1 MSENQKHNRVTIF
14 SNGIADF
21 SRVYQTTGEQ
31 QALELAVN
39 KDHIG
44 DILASLIISG
54 PVKLTVPPCFTPANE
69 QTGKLTLSPDNVFQD
84 IFTKLRG
91 AEVEITP
98 SSGETLKGR
107 IWGLDSEE
115 VPSAGQRTNRY
126 FGQVLTAGGL
136 QRVLQ
141 ETVKTIKFPQESVQS
156 EVDKALNRTF
166 QTIRPQS
173 TTVKLEV
180 TSEKEG
186 QDFFLHYTVPAAAW
200 KMTYRLRTTGD
211 GILFDGVGVVDNNT
225 EEDWNDFMI
234 GLVVGEPITFSTD
247 IATSKTPQRSSINLV
262 SDQAQGGVEV
272 EQGYGA
278 QTLRSKRLATRGAA
292 PAAMAMETVDSMLME
307 DDELLSPETGSADID
322 FAEFTPG
329 MDADAGHREVGDF
342 SIFEFNSPLTIKA
355 GQSAEIP
362 VFNAELGDA
371 ETVLFYKATDHP
383 ERPFRAIKFQN
394 ETAQNLGRGVCTVY
408 EKGTYAGS
416 AIFNATQKS
425 ENVLLCHAL
434 ETGVRVRYAPG
445 DQQQEVV
452 AIQISEGAGFQTIE
466 WTRHSEYTIKNI
478 KDEEFKL
485 ILDHQKVWHENGK
498 LTCLLDDGPTEPT
511 ESLKSG
517 ARFEITLPADGEV
530 ALFVDEQFTQEQ
542 KLHISSSWITSS
554 IIAAEHPLANDP
566 AIQKIM
572 QLQQTL
578 ETRREEEEE
587 LAERLHVVT
596 SEQQRIRG
604 LIESDPNNEEWK
616 ADLRTTE
623 TEIREISREQ
633 QPAAQK
639 ATKDVQRERNEALK
653 KVACQWKQQPESAK
667 K

>member
-1 MSENQKHNRVTIF
+1 MSENQEHNRVTIF

-21 SRVYQTTGEQ
+21 SRVYQTTGAQ
-31 QALELAVN
+31 QALELPVN

-91 AEVEITP
+91 AEVEIAP

-115 VPSAGQRTNRY
+115 AASGGQKTNRY
-126 FGQVLTAGGL
+126 FGQVLTEGGL
-136 QRVLQ
+136 QRILQ
-141 ETVKTIKFPQESVQS
+141 ETVKAITFPQESVQS
-156 EVDKALNRTF
+156 EVDKALDRAF

-173 TTVKLEV
+173 TTVRLEV

-186 QDFFLHYTVPAAAW
+186 KDFFLHYTVPAAAW

-211 GILFDGVGVVDNNT
+211 GVLFDGVGVVDNNT

-247 IATSKTPQRSSINLV
+247 IATSKTPQRSNINLV
-262 SDQAQGGVEV
+262 SDQAQGAVEV
-272 EQGYGA
+272 EHGYRA
-278 QTLRSKRLATRGAA
+278 LRAKQSAFGGAA
-292 PAAMAMETVDSMLME
+292 PAEMMMETADSMLME
-307 DDELLSPETGSADID
+307 DGELEALGAGGVTVGY
-322 FAEFTPG
+322 
-329 MDADAGHREVGDF
+329 MDTAPAMEADAGHREVGDF

-362 VFNAELGDA
+362 VFNTELGDA
-371 ETVLFYKATDHP
+371 ETVLFYKATDHS
-383 ERPFRAIKFQN
+383 ERPFRAIKFKNGIDQH
-394 ETAQNLGRGVCTVY
+394 LGRGVCTVY
-408 EKGTYAGS
+408 EAGTYAGS
-416 AIFNATQKS
+416 AIFNATKKG
-425 ENVLLCHAL
+425 EEVLLCHAL
-434 ETGVRVRYAPG
+434 ETGVRVHFTPG
-445 DQQQEVV
+445 NPEQEVV

-466 WTRHSEYTIKNI
+466 WTRHSEFTIKNI

-485 ILDHQKVWHENGK
+485 ILDHEKVWDNNGK

-511 ESLKSG
+511 ESLKNG
-517 ARFEITLPADGEV
+517 ARFEIAVPADGEV
-530 ALFVDEQFTQEQ
+530 TLFVDEQFTQEQ
-542 KLHISSSWITSS
+542 RLHINSNWITSS

-572 QLQQTL
+572 ELQQTVD
-578 ETRREEEEE
+578 TRREEEKE
-587 LAERLHVVT
+587 LENRLQVVT

-604 LIESDPNNEEWK
+604 LIKSDPNNEEWK

-623 TEIREISREQ
+623 TEIREISREE

-639 ATKDVQRERNEALK
+639 AKTEAQRTRNEALK
-653 KVACQWKQQPESAK
+653 KVACQWKRQSETAEK
-667 K
+667 

>member
-1 MSENQKHNRVTIF
+1 MSENQDHNRVTIF

-31 QALELAVN
+31 QALELPVN

-54 PVKLTVPPCFTPANE
+54 PVNLTVPPCFTPANE

-115 VPSAGQRTNRY
+115 VASGGQKTNRY
-126 FGQVLTAGGL
+126 FGQVLTEGGL
-136 QRVLQ
+136 QRILQ
-141 ETVKTIKFPQESVQS
+141 ETVKAITFSQESVQS
-156 EVDKALNRTF
+156 EVDKALDRAF

-247 IATSKTPQRSSINLV
+247 IATSKTPQRSNINLV
-262 SDQAQGGVEV
+262 SDQAQGAVEV
-272 EQGYGA
+272 EHGYQA
-278 QTLRSKRLATRGAA
+278 LRAKRGAVGGA
-292 PAAMAMETVDSMLME
+292 VPAEMMMETVDSMLME
-307 DDELLSPETGSADID
+307 DGELEAPGAGITDFDSMESAP
-322 FAEFTPG
+322 AME
-329 MDADAGHREVGDF
+329 ADAGHREVGDF

-371 ETVLFYKATDHP
+371 ETVLFYKATDHS
-383 ERPFRAIKFQN
+383 ERPFRAIKFKNGTDQH
-394 ETAQNLGRGVCTVY
+394 LGRGVCTVY
-408 EKGTYAGS
+408 EAGTYAGS
-416 AIFNATQKS
+416 AIFNATKKG
-425 ENVLLCHAL
+425 EDVLLCHAL
-434 ETGVRVRYAPG
+434 ETGVRVRFTPG
-445 DQQQEVV
+445 NPEQEVV

-466 WTRHSEYTIKNI
+466 WTRHSEFTIKNI
-478 KDEEFKL
+478 KDEDFKL
-485 ILDHQKVWHENGK
+485 ILDHETVWDKNGK

-511 ESLKSG
+511 ESLKNG
-517 ARFEITLPADGEV
+517 ARFEIAVPADGEV
-530 ALFVDEQFTQEQ
+530 TLFVDEQFTQEQ
-542 KLHISSSWITSS
+542 NLQINSNWITNS

-572 QLQQTL
+572 ELQQTVD
-578 ETRREEEEE
+578 TRREDENE
-587 LAERLHVVT
+587 LENRLEVVT
-596 SEQQRIRG
+596 TEQNRIRG
-604 LIESDPNNEEWK
+604 LIKSDPNNEEWK
-616 ADLRTTE
+616 ADLRATE
-623 TEIREISREQ
+623 TEIREISRGK
-633 QPAAQK
+633 QPAARK
-639 ATKDVQRERNEALK
+639 AETEAQRERNEALK
-653 KVACQWKQQPESAK
+653 KIACQWKQQPETAER
-667 K
+667 